1 MPTSCST
8 VQSGSF
14 SFRARISGSVY
25 GRPAC
30 GQARSSPTARSAE
43 PGDGRITQCG
53 STRGHLSRVERATR
67 STPRPTPCGF
77 QASTGRSRWSGTH
90 KQRLPYD
97 EPARATF
104 PNSLSAARAP
114 LKRPPDPADDAASSS
129 DSPAKGRDL
138 IGRAGPTRLETERR
152 MLDPLTRREQAE
164 LARLLRKLRI
174 GLEKQLG
181 IPRHRASTHAD
192 AALRLARR
200 RNQRQ
205 SAFSATPA
213 AVSASLRLR

>member
-1 MPTSCST
+1 
-8 VQSGSF
+8 
-14 SFRARISGSVY
+14 
-25 GRPAC
+25 
-30 GQARSSPTARSAE
+30 
-43 PGDGRITQCG
+43 
-53 STRGHLSRVERATR
+53 
-67 STPRPTPCGF
+67 
-77 QASTGRSRWSGTH
+77 
-90 KQRLPYD
+90 
-97 EPARATF
+97 
-104 PNSLSAARAP
+104 
-114 LKRPPDPADDAASSS
+114 
-129 DSPAKGRDL
+129 
-138 IGRAGPTRLETERR
+138 

-181 IPRHRASTHAD
+181 IPRRRASTHAD